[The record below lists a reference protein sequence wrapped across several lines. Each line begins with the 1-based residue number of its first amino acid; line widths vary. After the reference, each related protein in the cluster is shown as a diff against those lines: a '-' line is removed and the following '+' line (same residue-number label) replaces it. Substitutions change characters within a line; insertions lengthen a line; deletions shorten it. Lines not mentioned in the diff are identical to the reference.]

1 VTMVTSRGS
10 VSGVLRLPPA
20 ASRPPVVLL
29 TAPETASE
37 LAASLAAEG
46 VASLRAL
53 APEAAE
59 DTWAQWIAFLR
70 TDERFPPVTVF
81 GEGPGLQAAVIGARA
96 ARADGVVT
104 RGDAGDA
111 GQEIA
116 RLVAR
121 TTALDTGQAAGDAAR
136 IAAFARSVPVLGRRG
151 ATPARPAGARRSPR
165 HVILTTIG
173 SVRVGIEWG
182 QPQKRGREIWGN
194 LVPWNEISMPGAD
207 EATTITTNGPLVIG
221 SLAVPAGDHTFY
233 VLPAPDRFQL
243 IISND
248 VGQFHT
254 VRDVS
259 RELGRVDM
267 SVATRSEPVEGLT
280 FALASNGSGGALKL
294 IWDTREYSVPLSM
307 PAR

>member
-1 VTMVTSRGS
+1 MG
-10 VSGVLRLPPA
+10 P
-20 ASRPPVVLL
+20 RP
-29 TAPETASE
+29 S
-37 LAASLAAEG
+37 
-46 VASLRAL
+46 
-53 APEAAE
+53 E

-70 TDERFPPVTVF
+70 NDERFPTVTVF
-81 GEGPGLQAAVIGARA
+81 GEGAGLQAAVIGARA

-104 RGDAGDA
+104 RGEAGEA
-111 GQEIA
+111 AQEIA
-116 RLVAR
+116 RLVAK

-151 ATPARPAGARRSPR
+151 TTAARPATARRSPR
-165 HVILTTIG
+165 HVILSTIG

-254 VRDVS
+254 VRDLS

-267 SVATRSEPVEGLT
+267 SLATRSEAVEGLT
-280 FALASNGSGGALKL
+280 FALEPNGPTGTLKL
-294 IWDTREYSVPLSM
+294 IWDTRDTPFPSRPVRSGSRVRLAEHTAPSTGKSIPSSTY
-307 PAR
+307 